1 MITGRSCS
9 TCQMQC
15 KCCFTYRR
23 TGSNNDLL
31 TGLPAACHP
40 VKVGKSCSQS
50 WSTVL
55 VAGHAGLYQL
65 IVSSISCDVERRCSA
80 VPHSFSNRSR
90 RVWASASVSSIS
102 VILIVGK
109 ISHCHLGQYV
119 ATVKQPVK
127 RLIIHCLKYFSTL
140 QNYDSFHWMEKP
152 FF

>member
-23 TGSNNDLL
+23 TGSNNDIL

-40 VKVGKSCSQS
+40 VKAGKSSSQS
-50 WSTVL
+50 CSTVL

-65 IVSSISCDVERRCSA
+65 IVSSMSCDVERRCSA

-90 RVWASASVSSIS
+90 RVCQRIVYISYPDSWENKPLPSRIVRGNREAASQ
-102 VILIVGK
+102 K
-109 ISHCHLGQYV
+109 IDYLLF
-119 ATVKQPVK
+119 K
-127 RLIIHCLKYFSTL
+127 IF
-140 QNYDSFHWMEKP
+140 
-152 FF
+152 

>member
-40 VKVGKSCSQS
+40 VKVGKSSSQS
-50 WSTVL
+50 CSTVL

-65 IVSSISCDVERRCSA
+65 IVSSMSCDVERRCSA

-90 RVWASASVSSIS
+90 RVWAFASNNYTDSWENKLLPPRTVRGNREAASQ
-102 VILIVGK
+102 K
-109 ISHCHLGQYV
+109 IDYPLF
-119 ATVKQPVK
+119 K
-127 RLIIHCLKYFSTL
+127 IF
-140 QNYDSFHWMEKP
+140 
-152 FF
+152 

>member
-40 VKVGKSCSQS
+40 VKVGKSSSQS
-50 WSTVL
+50 CSTVL

-65 IVSSISCDVERRCSA
+65 IVSSMSCDVERRCSA

-90 RVWASASVSSIS
+90 RVWAFASVSSFFPLKNYTES
-102 VILIVGK
+102 SKNKLLPLRTVHGSHEAASQK
-109 ISHCHLGQYV
+109 IDYPLF
-119 ATVKQPVK
+119 K
-127 RLIIHCLKYFSTL
+127 IF
-140 QNYDSFHWMEKP
+140 
-152 FF
+152 

>member
-9 TCQMQC
+9 MCQMQC

-40 VKVGKSCSQS
+40 VKVGKSSSQS
-50 WSTVL
+50 CSTVL

-65 IVSSISCDVERRCSA
+65 IVSSMSCDVERRCSA

-90 RVWASASVSSIS
+90 RVWAFASVSSIS

-109 ISHCHLGQYV
+109 
-119 ATVKQPVK
+119 
-127 RLIIHCLKYFSTL
+127 
-140 QNYDSFHWMEKP
+140 NKP
-152 FF
+152 LPSRIVRGNREAASQKIDYPLFKIF

>member
-40 VKVGKSCSQS
+40 VKVGKSSSQS
-50 WSTVL
+50 CSTVL

-65 IVSSISCDVERRCSA
+65 IVSSMSCDVEQRCSA

-90 RVWASASVSSIS
+90 KGMGICQRIVYISYPDSWENKPLPSRIVRGNREAASQ
-102 VILIVGK
+102 K
-109 ISHCHLGQYV
+109 IDYPLF
-119 ATVKQPVK
+119 K
-127 RLIIHCLKYFSTL
+127 IF
-140 QNYDSFHWMEKP
+140 
-152 FF
+152 